1 MHRPCTIMLREGPFF
16 ASAGRDKT
24 IVVWDGS
31 CGTNLFKLRGH
42 DNWIKSVVFHP
53 GGKYLLSAADDKTI
67 RVWDLKT
74 KRCLKTLQAHGQC
87 HVLL

>member
-1 MHRPCTIMLREGPFF
+1 MIVLREGPFF

-53 GGKYLLSAADDKTI
+53 GGNYLLSAADDKTI

-87 HVLL
+87 HVLF